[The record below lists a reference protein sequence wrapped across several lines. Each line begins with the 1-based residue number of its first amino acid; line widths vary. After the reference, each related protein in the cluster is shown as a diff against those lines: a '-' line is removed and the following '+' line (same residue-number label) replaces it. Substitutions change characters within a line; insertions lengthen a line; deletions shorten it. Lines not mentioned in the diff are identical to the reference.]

1 VKVIGAGF
9 GRTGTVSLKAA
20 LEELG
25 FGPCY
30 HMFEVFGHPEHVDFW
45 EAAWRGDPVD
55 WDEILGD
62 YEATVDWP
70 ACTFYG
76 ELMERHPDAK
86 VLLSVRDPERWYES
100 ARNTIYEL
108 TMLSTRSA
116 FSRLGLALASLIRF
130 GTFTLRPLQMVL
142 ENIWRGTFEERFE
155 DKRYAIEVFNQ
166 HNEEVKRRVPEERLL
181 VYEVKEGW
189 GPLCEFL
196 GVEEPAHPFPR
207 FHEAAETRRVI
218 RAVRI
223 LSVVISTTLVLLVG
237 IGALALLRRGFLR
250 S

>member
-9 GRTGTVSLKAA
+9 GRTGTASLQRA

-30 HMFEVFGHPEHVDFW
+30 HMFEVFQHPEHADFW
-45 EAAWRGDPVD
+45 ESAWRGEHAD
-55 WDEILGD
+55 WDGVLGG

-76 ELMERHPDAK
+76 KLMERYPDAK
-86 VLLSVRDPERWYES
+86 VLLNVRDPERWYES

-108 TMLSTRSA
+108 TMLSTRSV

-142 ENIWRGTFEERFE
+142 EIIWRGTFEGRFE
-155 DKRYAIEVFNQ
+155 DKRYAIKVFNQ

-207 FHEAAETRRVI
+207 IHEAAETRRVI

-223 LSVVISTTLVLLVG
+223 LSVVISTTLVLLMG